1 MAETLRYPFDD
12 ADDYE
17 GAVVFE
23 VVDEDAM
30 RFVSSQN
37 SAAETRTSI
46 SDTEVDEYIESRKG
60 ILDQLG
66 GVADSLLGSGSEEQ
80 SAAQLSEERDKA
92 RKEMMDLRAVKGTA
106 PTAKSTIENVITKDN
121 AYRVK
126 LYLPQAFQIQDQVNF
141 ENFELGILG
150 ATAEKAMKEAAAAG
164 RSVGIMGA
172 AKQGISAAAGAGAS
186 LLSSGGQIDIN
197 NSTAALVAAQT
208 IQAVGKMGIPY
219 ISAVA
224 PAVTAA
230 VRSTAGVQV
239 NPNLRALF
247 KDVPLRQFNFA
258 FTMIPTSRAEAST
271 VRKIIRHFREEMYP
285 EGLDYAG
292 INYGYKFP
300 NRFLIRAQYKR
311 ADIPGIKFVPAYLT
325 SVSTAYNDQT
335 MGMHDDG
342 HFTSTTISLAFTESK
357 PLMKQH
363 IKENY

>member
-37 SAAETRTSI
+37 SAAETRASI
-46 SDTEVDEYIESRKG
+46 SDTEVDEFIESRKG
-60 ILDQLG
+60 ILDQIG
-66 GVADSLLGSGSEEQ
+66 GAIDGLFGSGSEEQ
-80 SAAQLSEERDKA
+80 SAAQKSEERDKA
-92 RKEMMDLRAVKGTA
+92 RKEMMDLRSVKGSA
-106 PTAKSTIENVITKDN
+106 PTAKSGIENVIIKDN

-150 ATAEKAMKEAAAAG
+150 ATAEKAMKEAGAAG
-164 RSVGIMGA
+164 RSVGILGA
-172 AKQGISAAAGAGAS
+172 TKQGISAASGAGAS
-186 LLSSGGQIDIN
+186 LLASGGQIDIN

-208 IQAVGKMGIPY
+208 IQAVGKNIPVVG
-219 ISAVA
+219 AAA
-224 PAVTAA
+224 PAVSAA

-271 VRKIIRHFREEMYP
+271 VRRIIRHFREEMYP

>member
-1 MAETLRYPFDD
+1 MPETLRYPFDD

-37 SAAETRTSI
+37 SAAETRTSF

-60 ILDQLG
+60 ILDQIG
-66 GVADSLLGSGSEEQ
+66 GIASDLLATGTEEQ
-80 SAAQLSEERDKA
+80 SAAQISEEREKA

-106 PTAKSTIENVITKDN
+106 PTAKSRIENVIIKDT

-150 ATAEKAMKEAAAAG
+150 ATAERAMKEAGAAG
-164 RSVGIMGA
+164 RSVGILGA
-172 AKQGISAAAGAGAS
+172 AKQGISASMGAGAS
-186 LLSSGGQIDIN
+186 LLASGGQLDIN

-208 IQAVGKMGIPY
+208 IQKLGNVPIVG
-219 ISAVA
+219 AAA

-342 HFTSTTISLAFTESK
+342 HFTSTTISLSFTESK

>member
-46 SDTEVDEYIESRKG
+46 SDEEVDEYIESRKG

-66 GVADSLLGSGSEEQ
+66 GFADSLLGSGKEEQ
-80 SAAQLSEERDKA
+80 SAAQISEEREKA
-92 RKEMMDLRAVKGTA
+92 RKEMMDLKAVKGTA
-106 PTAKSTIENVITKDN
+106 PTSKSGIENVIIKDT

-141 ENFELGILG
+141 ENFELGIIG
-150 ATAEKAMKEAAAAG
+150 ATAEKAMKEAGAAG
-164 RSVGIMGA
+164 RSVGIIGA
-172 AKQGISAAAGAGAS
+172 TKQGIAAASGAGAS

-208 IQAVGKMGIPY
+208 IQAVGKNIPL
-219 ISAVA
+219 ISAAV
-224 PAVTAA
+224 PGVTAA